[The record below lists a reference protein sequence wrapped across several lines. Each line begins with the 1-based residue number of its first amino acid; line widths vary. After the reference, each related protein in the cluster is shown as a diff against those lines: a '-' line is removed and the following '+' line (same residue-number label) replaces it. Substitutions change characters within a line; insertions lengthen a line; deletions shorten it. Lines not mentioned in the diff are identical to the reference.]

1 MCAYNDV
8 NGPHPIPP
16 GSVCTTE
23 TLLCAQVSQNPVCT
37 AESILCAQVRRLL
50 DSRMIH
56 EDSPSSA
63 FHFQLFFQYTPRK
76 NQKETLPFSMAIK
89 EERRLR
95 KKLHH
100 RRPQTVGGFKKCFG
114 EQGQRHEIAATG
126 LMKISAK
133 SATDHFVYVYFVRLR
148 LLCCNAR
155 CRKTTKEASDG
166 GASIWFQTL
175 EASSIGLSNWMC

>member
-1 MCAYNDV
+1 
-8 NGPHPIPP
+8 
-16 GSVCTTE
+16 
-23 TLLCAQVSQNPVCT
+23 
-37 AESILCAQVRRLL
+37 
-50 DSRMIH
+50 
-56 EDSPSSA
+56 
-63 FHFQLFFQYTPRK
+63 
-76 NQKETLPFSMAIK
+76 
-89 EERRLR
+89 
-95 KKLHH
+95 
-100 RRPQTVGGFKKCFG
+100 VGGFKKCFG

-126 LMKISAK
+126 LMNISAK

>member
-1 MCAYNDV
+1 MKMIKMVVMVPGCTWYLSSWLGDVIIPEKKRKRGKANGHPCLILVVKGYCAGN
-8 NGPHPIPP
+8 P
-16 GSVCTTE
+16 GYC
-23 TLLCAQVSQNPVCT
+23 Q
-37 AESILCAQVRRLL
+37 R
-50 DSRMIH
+50 
-56 EDSPSSA
+56 
-63 FHFQLFFQYTPRK
+63 
-76 NQKETLPFSMAIK
+76 
-89 EERRLR
+89 
-95 KKLHH
+95 KLHH

-126 LMKISAK
+126 LMNISAK

-148 LLCCNAR
+148 LLSCNAR